1 MSISLLGLSMLDQ
14 FLTIFDIIPKI
25 IYLMYSCLASAADA
39 MQLLVRRLCG
49 LDLYYIDGEEVL
61 LTDPLTEFING
72 ILGIGNSAG
81 TMQALNTTFW
91 SLAIFGL
98 ILLALTSIVA
108 LIKAH
113 YKEDVASTSPGKI
126 LYGAFK
132 SILTFAIVPIVVV
145 IGFQLSGLL
154 LRTLDNITGGTVSEE
169 TVSGIYGSDHGF
181 KEVGERDG
189 AKIYSSYDLFG
200 VLAQPATNSPI
211 SGQLFRAAA
220 YQSNRF
226 RLGTYTTDN
235 VESGSNEDVSLGLLG
250 KGPSYDSAE
259 DQNEYLAYQVDY
271 AFMNSLQIKDDK
283 QIANS
288 TIMDNAN
295 NAGNRIG
302 KTNNFAVGNK
312 VESFT
317 KYNVFLIWVYYD
329 LWQFNFIIA
338 FAGALSVFMIMV
350 SIIIGLM
357 MRLIKSAAMFLI
369 YPPLL
374 GLAPMDNFKAF
385 QSWANEFIKQI
396 LSAFGAIIGI
406 NLLFLILPYVQAISF
421 FNQWFLDGIV
431 NVVFLATGLIMVKDF
446 ISMVAGFVGGGDVF
460 STGEGAKGQVA
471 GTLKKGIVGAATG
484 GAAFLKPLAAPAA
497 LVARGAKAIATKRRL
512 KKMNQAKKAIDEY
525 DESESKYN
533 EKLSEA
539 KNNLKSGAWIRDDG
553 YFKQKRQADA
563 GLDLLYHS
571 EYHRLKQANP
581 GYSAEKLNKMANDAV
596 YNELFNRGV
605 NFEDDYTNYMTDK
618 AKADMDSKKAAM
630 QSAVGESRFG
640 SSAGIMHKI
649 DQSKLDDA
657 AGREELKN
665 SLDERIQSKA
675 ERNYLNTDGSASAKG
690 MRALLGNVVAQS
702 FGPVKLLLKNITA
715 ELNLDKLTGTA
726 KTLTYMA
733 TGRDAQGNQAIKS
746 QQFSPAE
753 ANRRAKA
760 EQMAVEKGF
769 NKGTAEFKNA
779 VKEAMRESRAAA
791 ATQAAQAIGSVLRQ
805 YVGVGANIGPGQTKY
820 SGEALQRQQLST
832 TQKQIDATTA
842 QSEEI
847 KKLIETMEKFINKN
861 GTP

>member
-1 MSISLLGLSMLDQ
+1 MSISLLGLSYLDQ

-484 GAAFLKPLAAPAA
+484 GAGFLNATRAIPAFIAK
-497 LVARGAKAIATKRRL
+497 GAYRKIQSKRLR
-512 KKMNQAKKAIDEY
+512 KKMEENQNRQDIADKQAELDTIKTNRQRHENSLRSQAENDFRQANHSYIQNVEQTGTPIGDEV
-525 DESESKYN
+525 KRARAMAYN
-533 EKLSEA
+533 EAIRNGASARDAYDAGEAAAEKKLAELDSGYGQRKNAFIQGKVDNDAGIRAFNAA
-539 KNNLKSGAWIRDDG
+539 KTDAEKDLKEL
-553 YFKQKRQADA
+553 QADQK
-563 GLDLLYHS
+563 
-571 EYHRLKQANP
+571 EQ
-581 GYSAEKLNKMANDAV
+581 
-596 YNELFNRGV
+596 
-605 NFEDDYTNYMTDK
+605 
-618 AKADMDSKKAAM
+618 
-630 QSAVGESRFG
+630 
-640 SSAGIMHKI
+640 
-649 DQSKLDDA
+649 
-657 AGREELKN
+657 ELK
-665 SLDERIQSKA
+665 LQEKA
-675 ERNYLNTDGSASAKG
+675 ERNYLNKDGTASAKG
-690 MRALLGNVVAQS
+690 LWAMTKNIGAQTLGSA
-702 FGPVKLLLKNITA
+702 KLFLKNVA
-715 ELNLDKLTGTA
+715 GELNIDKLTGTA
-726 KTLTYMA
+726 KSLVFRA
-733 TGRDAQGNQAIKS
+733 TGRDDQGNQAIKS
-746 QQFSPAE
+746 QAYTSAE
-753 ANRRAKA
+753 TNRRARA

-769 NKGTAEFKNA
+769 TKGTAQFEQAVKNA
-779 VKEAMRESRAAA
+779 MRDSRKAAIS
-791 ATQAAQAIGSVLRQ
+791 QAFEGIGSVLRQ
-805 YVGVGANIGPGQTKY
+805 RAGLGANIGPGQTKY
-820 SGEALQRQQLST
+820 SGEKLQQQQLRAT
-832 TQKQIDATTA
+832 EEQTKTAKTQNERIG
-842 QSEEI
+842 E
-847 KKLIETMEKFINKN
+847 LIETMEKLINKN

>member
-1 MSISLLGLSMLDQ
+1 MSISLLGLSYLDQ

-25 IYLMYSCLASAADA
+25 IYLMYSCFASAADA

-113 YKEDVASTSPGKI
+113 YKEDVASTSPSKI

-132 SILTFAIVPIVVV
+132 SILTFAIVPVVVV

-169 TVSGIYGSDHGF
+169 TVNGIYGSDHGF

-189 AKIYSSYDLFG
+189 TKIYSSYDLFG
-200 VLAQPATNSPI
+200 VLAQPATNYPI

-471 GTLKKGIVGAATG
+471 GTLKKGTIGAFGAGAGFLGAA
-484 GAAFLKPLAAPAA
+484 ALLPA
-497 LVARGAKAIATKRRL
+497 LTARGIHRRRTSKKVQTRLKDQEVLSNYNKQREKTQKEIDSGSWKNHDGFIRHQIANDSNVRQVYQNAYRLAQGTNEQKEAYAKAQVAEFMDHDDKYKQRYR
-512 KKMNQAKKAIDEY
+512 
-525 DESESKYN
+525 DESMSGVSHEITRRRFDPES
-533 EKLSEA
+533 S
-539 KNNLKSGAWIRDDG
+539 
-553 YFKQKRQADA
+553 
-563 GLDLLYHS
+563 LY
-571 EYHRLKQANP
+571 RKT
-581 GYSAEKLNKMANDAV
+581 G
-596 YNELFNRGV
+596 RG
-605 NFEDDYTNYMTDK
+605 
-618 AKADMDSKKAAM
+618 
-630 QSAVGESRFG
+630 RR
-640 SSAGIMHKI
+640 
-649 DQSKLDDA
+649 KLD
-657 AGREELKN
+657 EEL
-665 SLDERIQSKA
+665 STDEDIANFTEKFERKTGKKI
-675 ERNYLNTDGSASAKG
+675 ERNYLNEDGSTSAKG
-690 MRALLGNVVAQS
+690 AFAMLRNTFAQTMGSAKMFIKNVA
-702 FGPVKLLLKNITA
+702 GDLNI
-715 ELNLDKLTGTA
+715 DKLASTA
-726 KTLTYMA
+726 KSVVFRSI
-733 TGRDAQGNQAIKS
+733 GRDDQGNQAIKS
-746 QQFSPAE
+746 KAYEAE
-753 ANRRAKA
+753 TSKRARA
-760 EQMAVEKGF
+760 EQMAIEQGFTKGSTQF
-769 NKGTAEFKNA
+769 EQA
-779 VKEAMRESRAAA
+779 VKIAMRESRKAAIS
-791 ATQAAQAIGSVLRQ
+791 QAFEAMGSVLRQ
-805 YVGVGANIGPGQTKY
+805 TAGLGANVGSGQTKY
-820 SGEALQRQQLST
+820 TGEKLQQQQLKAT
-832 TQKQIDATTA
+832 EEQTKTAKTQNERID
-842 QSEEI
+842 ELI
-847 KKLIETMEKFINKN
+847 KSIGKLINKS

>member
-1 MSISLLGLSMLDQ
+1 MSISLLGLSYLDQ

-169 TVSGIYGSDHGF
+169 TVNGIYGSDHGF

-189 AKIYSSYDLFG
+189 TKIYSSYDLFG

-235 VESGSNEDVSLGLLG
+235 VKDGNKDVSLGLLG

-259 DQNEYLAYQVDY
+259 DKNEYLAYQVDY

-283 QIANS
+283 QIENS

-302 KTNNFAVGNK
+302 KSNNFAVGNK

-396 LSAFGAIIGI
+396 LSAFGAIVGI

-484 GAAFLKPLAAPAA
+484 GAGFLNATRAIPAFIAK
-497 LVARGAKAIATKRRL
+497 GAYRKIQSKRLRRKMEENQNRRDIADKQAELDANKTNRQSYENRLRSQAENDFANDSANRAYLQSVIHSNTAVGDAVSAEYNKAW
-512 KKMNQAKKAIDEY
+512 DE
-525 DESESKYN
+525 
-533 EKLSEA
+533 A
-539 KNNLKSGAWIRDDG
+539 VKSGKYSSFQELDAAASAAAEKKLAELDSG
-553 YFKQKRQADA
+553 YGKRKNAFIQGKVDNDA
-563 GLDLLYHS
+563 GI
-571 EYHRLKQANP
+571 RA
-581 GYSAEKLNKMANDAV
+581 
-596 YNELFNRGV
+596 F
-605 NFEDDYTNYMTDK
+605 
-618 AKADMDSKKAAM
+618 
-630 QSAVGESRFG
+630 
-640 SSAGIMHKI
+640 
-649 DQSKLDDA
+649 DA
-657 AGREELKN
+657 AKQDAEEELKE
-665 SLDERIQSKA
+665 LQADQKEKELKLQEKA
-675 ERNYLNTDGSASAKG
+675 ERNYLNKDGTASAKG
-690 MRALLGNVVAQS
+690 AFAMMWNIGAQTLGSAKM
-702 FGPVKLLLKNITA
+702 FLKNVA
-715 ELNLDKLTGTA
+715 GELNIDKLAGTA
-726 KTLTYMA
+726 KSLVFRA
-733 TGRDAQGNQAIKS
+733 TGRDDQGNQAIKS
-746 QQFSPAE
+746 QAYTSAE
-753 ANRRAKA
+753 TNRTGRA
-760 EQMAVEKGF
+760 EQMAIEKGF
-769 NKGTAEFKNA
+769 TRGSTQFEQAVKNA
-779 VKEAMRESRAAA
+779 MRDSRKAAISQAFEAM
-791 ATQAAQAIGSVLRQ
+791 GSVLRQ
-805 YVGVGANIGPGQTKY
+805 YAGLGANIGPGQIKY
-820 SGEALQRQQLST
+820 GGEKLQQQQLKA
-832 TQKQIDATTA
+832 TQKQTETVKEQNERID
-842 QSEEI
+842 E
-847 KKLIETMEKFINKN
+847 LIETIEKFINKS

>member
-1 MSISLLGLSMLDQ
+1 MSISLLGLSYLDQ

-169 TVSGIYGSDHGF
+169 TVNGIYGSDHGF

-189 AKIYSSYDLFG
+189 TKIYSSYDLFG

-235 VESGSNEDVSLGLLG
+235 VKDGNKDVSLGLLG

-484 GAAFLKPLAAPAA
+484 GAGFLNATRAIPAFIAK
-497 LVARGAKAIATKRRL
+497 GAYRKIQSKRLRRKMEENQNRRDIADKQAELNANKTNRQSYENRL
-512 KKMNQAKKAIDEY
+512 RSQAENDFRQANHSYIQNVEQSGTPIGDEVKKARAMA
-525 DESESKYN
+525 YN
-533 EKLSEA
+533 EA
-539 KNNLKSGAWIRDDG
+539 IRNGASARDA
-553 YFKQKRQADA
+553 YDA
-563 GLDLLYHS
+563 G
-571 EYHRLKQANP
+571 EAA
-581 GYSAEKLNKMANDAV
+581 AEKKLAELDSGYGKRKNAFIQGKVDNDA
-596 YNELFNRGV
+596 
-605 NFEDDYTNYMTDK
+605 
-618 AKADMDSKKAAM
+618 
-630 QSAVGESRFG
+630 
-640 SSAGIMHKI
+640 GIRAF
-649 DQSKLDDA
+649 DA
-657 AGREELKN
+657 AKQDAEEELKE
-665 SLDERIQSKA
+665 LQADQKEKELKLQEKA
-675 ERNYLNTDGSASAKG
+675 ERNYLNKDGTASAKG
-690 MRALLGNVVAQS
+690 AFAMMWNIGAQTLGSAKM
-702 FGPVKLLLKNITA
+702 FLKNVA
-715 ELNLDKLTGTA
+715 GELNIDKLAGTA
-726 KTLTYMA
+726 KSLVFRA
-733 TGRDAQGNQAIKS
+733 TGRDDQGNQAIKS
-746 QQFSPAE
+746 QAYTSGE
-753 ANRRAKA
+753 TNRTARA
-760 EQMAVEKGF
+760 EQMAIEKGF
-769 NKGTAEFKNA
+769 TRGTTQFEQA
-779 VKEAMRESRAAA
+779 VKNAMRESRKAAIS
-791 ATQAAQAIGSVLRQ
+791 QAFEAMGSVLRQ
-805 YVGVGANIGPGQTKY
+805 YAGLGANIGPGQIKY
-820 SGEALQRQQLST
+820 GGEKLQQQQLKA
-832 TQKQIDATTA
+832 TQKQIESTTA
-842 QSEEI
+842 QSEKIDELI
-847 KKLIETMEKFINKN
+847 KSIGKLINKN

>member
-1 MSISLLGLSMLDQ
+1 MSISLLGLSYLDQ

-49 LDLYYIDGEEVL
+49 LDLYYIDGEKVL

-113 YKEDVASTSPGKI
+113 YKEDVASTSPSKI

-189 AKIYSSYDLFG
+189 VKIYSSYDLFG
-200 VLAQPATNSPI
+200 VLAQPATNYPI

-235 VESGSNEDVSLGLLG
+235 VKGGNKDVSLGLLG

-421 FNQWFLDGIV
+421 FNQWFLDGI
-431 NVVFLATGLIMVKDF
+431 LTIR
-446 ISMVAGFVGGGDVF
+446 ISINRPYHGQRLHHMVAGFVGGGDVF

-471 GTLKKGIVGAATG
+471 GTLKKGTIG
-484 GAAFLKPLAAPAA
+484 GLGQVLDSLEQQHYLPA
-497 LVARGAKAIATKRRL
+497 LTARGIHRRRASKKVQTRLKDQEVLSNYNKQREKTQKEIDSGSWKNNDGFIRTQIANDSNVRQVYQNAYSLAQGTKDQKEAYAKARVAEFMDHDDKYKQRYRDQSMSGVSHELSMRRF
-512 KKMNQAKKAIDEY
+512 D
-525 DESESKYN
+525 SES
-533 EKLSEA
+533 S
-539 KNNLKSGAWIRDDG
+539 
-553 YFKQKRQADA
+553 
-563 GLDLLYHS
+563 LYRKTS
-571 EYHRLKQANP
+571 
-581 GYSAEKLNKMANDAV
+581 
-596 YNELFNRGV
+596 RG
-605 NFEDDYTNYMTDK
+605 
-618 AKADMDSKKAAM
+618 
-630 QSAVGESRFG
+630 RR
-640 SSAGIMHKI
+640 
-649 DQSKLDDA
+649 KLD
-657 AGREELKN
+657 EEL
-665 SLDERIQSKA
+665 STDEDIANFTEKFEKKTGKKI
-675 ERNYLNTDGSASAKG
+675 ERNYLNEDGSTSAKG
-690 MRALLGNVVAQS
+690 AFAMLRNTFAQTMGSAKMFIKNVA
-702 FGPVKLLLKNITA
+702 G
-715 ELNLDKLTGTA
+715 ELNIDKLAGTA
-726 KTLTYMA
+726 KSVVFRSI
-733 TGRDAQGNQAIKS
+733 GRDDQGNQAIKS
-746 QQFSPAE
+746 KAYE
-753 ANRRAKA
+753 ALETSKRARA
-760 EQMAVEKGF
+760 EQRAIEQGFTKGSTQF
-769 NKGTAEFKNA
+769 EQA
-779 VKEAMRESRAAA
+779 VKIAMRESRKAAIS
-791 ATQAAQAIGSVLRQ
+791 QAFEAMGSVLRQ
-805 YVGVGANIGPGQTKY
+805 TAGLGANVGSGQTKY
-820 SGEALQRQQLST
+820 TGEKLQQQQLQAT
-832 TQKQIDATTA
+832 EEQTKTAKTQNERID
-842 QSEEI
+842 ELI
-847 KKLIETMEKFINKN
+847 KSIEKFINKS

>member
-1 MSISLLGLSMLDQ
+1 MSISLLGLSTLDH

-25 IYLMYSCLASAADA
+25 IYLMYSCFASAADA

-49 LDLYYIDGEEVL
+49 LDLYYIDGEKVL

-113 YKEDVASTSPGKI
+113 YKEDVASTSPSKI

-169 TVSGIYGSDHGF
+169 TVNGIYGSDHGF

-189 AKIYSSYDLFG
+189 VKIYSSYDLFG

-235 VESGSNEDVSLGLLG
+235 VKDGNKDVSLGLLG

-259 DQNEYLAYQVDY
+259 DKNEYLAYQVDY

-283 QIANS
+283 QIENS

-302 KTNNFAVGNK
+302 KSNNFAVGNK

-338 FAGALSVFMIMV
+338 FAGGLSVFMIMV

-471 GTLKKGIVGAATG
+471 GTLKKGTIGAFGAGAGFLGAT
-484 GAAFLKPLAAPAA
+484 ALLPA
-497 LVARGAKAIATKRRL
+497 LTARGIHRRRASKKVQTRLKDQEVLSNYNKQREKTQKEIDSGSWKNNDDFIRTQIATDSNVRQLYQNAYSFAQGTNEQKEAYAKARVAEFMDHDDKYKQRYRDRR
-512 KKMNQAKKAIDEY
+512 MSGVSDELTLRRF
-525 DESESKYN
+525 DSES
-533 EKLSEA
+533 S
-539 KNNLKSGAWIRDDG
+539 
-553 YFKQKRQADA
+553 
-563 GLDLLYHS
+563 LYRKTS
-571 EYHRLKQANP
+571 
-581 GYSAEKLNKMANDAV
+581 
-596 YNELFNRGV
+596 RG
-605 NFEDDYTNYMTDK
+605 
-618 AKADMDSKKAAM
+618 
-630 QSAVGESRFG
+630 RR
-640 SSAGIMHKI
+640 
-649 DQSKLDDA
+649 KLD
-657 AGREELKN
+657 EEL
-665 SLDERIQSKA
+665 STDEDIANFTEKFEKKTGKKI
-675 ERNYLNTDGSASAKG
+675 ERNYLNEDGSTSAKG
-690 MRALLGNVVAQS
+690 AFAMMWNTFAQTMGSAKLFIKNVA
-702 FGPVKLLLKNITA
+702 G
-715 ELNLDKLTGTA
+715 ELNIDKLAGTA
-726 KTLTYMA
+726 KSLVFRSI
-733 TGRDAQGNQAIKS
+733 GRDDQGNQAIKS
-746 QQFSPAE
+746 QAYTPGE
-753 ANRRAKA
+753 TNRRARA
-760 EQMAVEKGF
+760 EQMAIEKGF
-769 NKGTAEFKNA
+769 TKGSTQFEQA
-779 VKEAMRESRAAA
+779 VKNAMRESRKAAIS
-791 ATQAAQAIGSVLRQ
+791 QAFEAMGSELRQ
-805 YVGVGANIGPGQTKY
+805 YVGLGANIGPGPTKY
-820 SGEALQRQQLST
+820 AGEKLQQQQLKA
-832 TQKQIDATTA
+832 TQKQIDTTTA
-842 QSEEI
+842 QSE
-847 KKLIETMEKFINKN
+847 KMQKLIETMEKFINKN

>member
-1 MSISLLGLSMLDQ
+1 
-14 FLTIFDIIPKI
+14 
-25 IYLMYSCLASAADA
+25 MYSCLASAADA

-113 YKEDVASTSPGKI
+113 YKEDVASTSPSKI

-169 TVSGIYGSDHGF
+169 TVNGIYGSDHGF

-189 AKIYSSYDLFG
+189 TKIYSSYDLFG

-235 VESGSNEDVSLGLLG
+235 VKDGNKDVSLGLLG

-259 DQNEYLAYQVDY
+259 DKNEYLAYQVDY

-283 QIANS
+283 QIENS

-302 KTNNFAVGNK
+302 KSNNFAVGNK

-484 GAAFLKPLAAPAA
+484 GAGFLNATRAIPAFIAK
-497 LVARGAKAIATKRRL
+497 GAYRK
-512 KKMNQAKKAIDEY
+512 
-525 DESESKYN
+525 
-533 EKLSEA
+533 
-539 KNNLKSGAWIRDDG
+539 
-553 YFKQKRQADA
+553 
-563 GLDLLYHS
+563 
-571 EYHRLKQANP
+571 
-581 GYSAEKLNKMANDAV
+581 
-596 YNELFNRGV
+596 
-605 NFEDDYTNYMTDK
+605 
-618 AKADMDSKKAAM
+618 
-630 QSAVGESRFG
+630 
-640 SSAGIMHKI
+640 
-649 DQSKLDDA
+649 
-657 AGREELKN
+657 
-665 SLDERIQSKA
+665 IQSKRVKSRLKDKEA
-675 ERNYLNTDGSASAKG
+675 LENYDKARAEAEGKVASGEWRSDARFAKTIMGKTEKKQFKQYVKEARNLGYSEDAAETYAAKEMFNNMDAQRTKKAQDSYVEYASLGGRTASSGSILHRVTSKGKEKLYEKLASEEERKELLEKNENIVKKRIERNYLNKDGSTSAKG
-690 MRALLGNVVAQS
+690 AFAMLRNTFAQTMGSVV
-702 FGPVKLLLKNITA
+702 LHLKSLA
-715 ELNLDKLTGTA
+715 GELNIDKLAGTA
-726 KTLTYMA
+726 KSLVYRA
-733 TGRDAQGNQAIKS
+733 TGRDDQGNQAIKNKAYE
-746 QQFSPAE
+746 AE
-753 ANRRAKA
+753 TSKRARA

-769 NKGTAEFKNA
+769 TRGSTQFEQAVKNA
-779 VKEAMRESRAAA
+779 MRDSRKAAISQAFEAM
-791 ATQAAQAIGSVLRQ
+791 GSVLRQ
-805 YVGVGANIGPGQTKY
+805 YAGLGANIGPGQIKY
-820 SGEALQRQQLST
+820 GGEKLQQQQLKA
-832 TQKQIDATTA
+832 TQKQTETVKEQNERID
-842 QSEEI
+842 E
-847 KKLIETMEKFINKN
+847 LIETIEKFINKS